1 MGIMEGH
8 STEEIKEKF
17 QDVRFFVVVSFAFLL
32 SQPFFFS
39 FICPDLRLRHPC
51 QLEDLARHPGYQLQ
65 THADPV

>member
-17 QDVRFFVVVSFAFLL
+17 QDVRFFVVSFAFLL
-32 SQPFFFS
+32 NQPFFFP
-39 FICPDLRLRHPC
+39 ICPDLRLRHPC